1 MTADSSTAQPTAPDT
16 GRSNTRAA
24 GIALLAFAVFSGA
37 DALIKLLAVDLPAP
51 QVTLVTTVVGLVLL
65 LGYAAARGRLRN
77 LVPRHPGLAITR
89 ALLLGADTILIHY
102 AFKQLPLADVYLI
115 AFLTPIMVAVL
126 SFLFLGER
134 LSRIAWFGVILGF
147 AGVAVALRPGVVALG
162 IGHVAA
168 FAGTIL
174 FALSL
179 LLLRRAKAAE
189 SDEALVAT
197 LLVVMTPLT
206 FVTALGSTGF
216 AGMDIRLTLIAIV
229 AGTLGLAA
237 HALLVRA
244 FRVGEASV
252 VAPFQYSQIIWGCLY
267 GALLF
272 AAPVD
277 PYTIAGAIIIIFS
290 GWLVLR

>member
-1 MTADSSTAQPTAPDT
+1 MSADTSLASPASNA
-16 GRSNTRAA
+16 GGSNTRGAV
-24 GIALLAFAVFSGA
+24 IALLAFAVFSGA

-51 QVTLVTTVVGLVLL
+51 QVTLLTTVVGLVLL
-65 LGYAAARGRLRN
+65 LAYAAARGRLRH
-77 LVPRHPGLAITR
+77 LVPLHPGLAVTR

-102 AFKQLPLADVYLI
+102 AFKLLPLSDVYLI
-115 AFLTPIMVAVL
+115 AFLAPIMVAIL
-126 SFLFLGER
+126 SFLLLGER
-134 LSRIAWFGVILGF
+134 LSRLAWLGVVLGF
-147 AGVAVALRPGVVALG
+147 VGVAVALRPGSAQLG
-162 IGHVAA
+162 IGHAAA
-168 FAGTIL
+168 FGSTVL

-179 LLLRRAKAAE
+179 LLLRRAKDGE

-206 FVTALGSTGF
+206 FITAVGSTGL
-216 AGMDIRLTLIAIV
+216 AAMDLNHTMIAVI
-229 AGTLGLAA
+229 AGTLGLAG

-244 FRVGEASV
+244 FRIGEASV

-277 PYTIAGAIIIIFS
+277 PYTIAGAVIIILS
-290 GWLVLR
+290 GWLVLK

>member
-1 MTADSSTAQPTAPDT
+1 MSADSSLGLSSRSQPQ
-16 GRSNTRAA
+16 RSNARAA

-37 DALIKLLAVDLPAP
+37 DALIKLLAIDLPAP

-65 LGYAAARGRLRN
+65 LAYATARGRLRD
-77 LVPRHPGLAITR
+77 LVPRHPGLAVLR

-102 AFKQLPLADVYLI
+102 AFKLLPLSEAYLI
-115 AFLTPIMVAVL
+115 AFLTPIFVAVL
-126 SFLFLGER
+126 GFALLGER
-134 LSRIAWFGVILGF
+134 LSRLAWIGVVLGF
-147 AGVAVALRPGVVALG
+147 IGVTVALRPGTTTLN

-168 FAGTIL
+168 FASTVF

-189 SDEALVAT
+189 SDEALVGT
-197 LLVVMTPLT
+197 LLVVMTPVALLT
-206 FVTALGSTGF
+206 VLGSTGF
-216 AGMDIRLTLIAIV
+216 SAMQSSHLGIGLV
-229 AGTLGLAA
+229 AGALGLAG

-244 FRVGEASV
+244 FRAGEASV

-272 AAPVD
+272 AAPVE
-277 PYTIAGAIIIIFS
+277 PYTIAGAVIIIFS
-290 GWLVLR
+290 GWLVLK

>member
-1 MTADSSTAQPTAPDT
+1 MSADQPMNLPADA

-24 GIALLAFAVFSGA
+24 GIAVSAFAVFSGA
-37 DALIKLLAVDLPAP
+37 DALVKLLAADLPAP

-65 LGYAAARGRLRN
+65 LVYASVRGRLRS
-77 LVPRHPGLAITR
+77 LVPRHPGLAVTR

-102 AFKQLPLADVYLI
+102 AFQLLPLSDVYLI
-115 AFLTPIMVAVL
+115 AFLAPIMVAVL
-126 SFLFLGER
+126 SFLLLGER
-134 LSRIAWFGVILGF
+134 LSRIAWLGVVLGF
-147 AGVAVALRPGVVALG
+147 AGVAVALRPGAVELG
-162 IGHVAA
+162 IGHAAA
-168 FAGTIL
+168 FASTVL

-179 LLLRRAKAAE
+179 ILLRRAKAAE

-206 FVTALGSTGF
+206 LVTALGSTGLS
-216 AGMDIRLTLIAIV
+216 AMDLDHVLIAVV
-229 AGTLGLAA
+229 AGTLGLGG

-244 FRVGEASV
+244 FRAGEASV

-272 AAPVD
+272 AAPID
-277 PYTIAGAIIIIFS
+277 PYTIAGAVIIIFS
-290 GWLVLR
+290 GWLVLK

>member
-1 MTADSSTAQPTAPDT
+1 MSADTSLGSPAASTA
-16 GRSNTRAA
+16 GGSNTRAA

-37 DALIKLLAVDLPAP
+37 DALIKLLAIDLPAP
-51 QVTLVTTVVGLVLL
+51 QVTLITTVVGLVLL
-65 LGYAAARGRLRN
+65 LTYAAARGRLRN
-77 LVPRHPGLAITR
+77 LMPLHPGLAVTR

-102 AFKQLPLADVYLI
+102 AFKLLPLSDVYLI
-115 AFLTPIMVAVL
+115 AFLAPIMVAVL
-126 SFLFLGER
+126 SFLLLGER
-134 LSRIAWFGVILGF
+134 LSRLAWLGVILGF
-147 AGVAVALRPGVVALG
+147 AGVTVALRPGTAELG
-162 IGHVAA
+162 IGHAAA
-168 FAGTIL
+168 FASTIL

-189 SDEALVAT
+189 RDEALVAT

-206 FVTALGSTGF
+206 LVTALGSTGLSP
-216 AGMDIRLTLIAIV
+216 MDLNHTIIAII
-229 AGTLGLAA
+229 AGTLGLAG

-272 AAPVD
+272 AAPID

-290 GWLVLR
+290 GWLVLK

>member
-1 MTADSSTAQPTAPDT
+1 MSAETSLDT
-16 GRSNTRAA
+16 SMSRAGRSNARAA
-24 GIALLAFAVFSGA
+24 AIALLAFAVFSGA
-37 DALIKLLAVDLPAP
+37 DALIKLLAIDLPAP
-51 QVTLVTTVVGLVLL
+51 QVTLITTVVGLVLL
-65 LGYAAARGRLRN
+65 LAYAASHGRLRD
-77 LVPRHPGLAITR
+77 LVPLHPGLAVTR

-102 AFKQLPLADVYLI
+102 AFKLLPLSDVYLI
-115 AFLTPIMVAVL
+115 AFLTPILVAVL
-126 SFLFLGER
+126 SFLLLGER
-134 LSRIAWFGVILGF
+134 LSRLAWLGVVLGF
-147 AGVAVALRPGVVALG
+147 VGVTVALRPGTVELG
-162 IGHVAA
+162 IGHAAA
-168 FAGTIL
+168 FASTVL

-189 SDEALVAT
+189 RDEALVAT

-206 FVTALGSTGF
+206 FVTALGSTGL
-216 AGMDIRLTLIAIV
+216 APMGVNHTIIAVI
-229 AGTLGLAA
+229 AGTLGLAG

-277 PYTIAGAIIIIFS
+277 PYTIAGAVIIVFS
-290 GWLVLR
+290 GWLVLK